1 MPSFFLLHRVFKHLK
16 RPLSDVGAQ
25 YKNRFHIT
33 GSAGGVTYWLMLKV
47 DVNVGLASFV
57 TFLLICTIR
66 FLAMRYHISLPQL
79 HAEE

>member
-1 MPSFFLLHRVFKHLK
+1 MRDIFLNCK
-16 RPLSDVGAQ
+16 PLIFQKEIYAMASIA
-25 YKNRFHIT
+25 R
-33 GSAGGVTYWLMLKV
+33 GVAYWLMLKV